1 MISRWLGG
9 GGGANQTIIFY
20 VLIYYNLSFPKGEH
34 ESEWAVSFPK
44 SHSLGQDPHA
54 GLN

>member
-9 GGGANQTIIFY
+9 GGGAYQTIIFY
-20 VLIYYNLSFPKGEH
+20 VLIYYNLSLSEREC
-34 ESEWAVSFPK
+34 ESDWAVSFPK
-44 SHSLGQDPHA
+44 SHSLGQGLRD